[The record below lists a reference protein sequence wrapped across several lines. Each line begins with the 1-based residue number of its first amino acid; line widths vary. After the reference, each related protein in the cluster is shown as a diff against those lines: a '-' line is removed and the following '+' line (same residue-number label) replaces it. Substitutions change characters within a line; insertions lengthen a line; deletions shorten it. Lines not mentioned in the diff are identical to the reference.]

1 MASIQGWGRET
12 WGSGAWSEYAPINV
26 TGQSA
31 TATVGTGYSV
41 STDQFLVVTGQYST
55 ATAGDATAAGI
66 ALVNAEGQFST
77 AYTDDAILSTSQIIS
92 VSLTDEE
99 ELTSALGDTT
109 ETGTRTTGWNR
120 DTDINTGAAIGWGDQ
135 QWGAVGI
142 TNSVSLNAL
151 TASTEDVASVTG
163 DANQTPDSQ
172 VATWQPLG
180 TYSVSGDN
188 NLTIVA
194 SPEHAV
200 TATVDDVTINI
211 FIDAVATG
219 QAMTASVGDATAPAL
234 AQPTGVEATASA
246 GDLTQETIYTLTG
259 VSATVSLGQ
268 EATSGGAAVSATGNQ
283 LTSSVGSLRIT
294 NWSIVDD
301 SQTADWKNVSLAA

>member
-31 TATVGTGYSV
+31 TATVGTGSSV
-41 STDQFLVVTGQYST
+41 STDQFIVVTGQYST

-66 ALVNAEGQFST
+66 AFVVPDGQYAT
-77 AYTDDAILSTSQIIS
+77 ASTDDAILSTSQIIS
-92 VSLTDEE
+92 VTLTDEE
-99 ELTSALGDTT
+99 ELTASLGDTT

-142 TNSVSLNAL
+142 TQSLTGQYA

-194 SPEHAV
+194 SPEHAL
-200 TATVDDVTINI
+200 TASTDDVTVNI
-211 FIDAVATG
+211 FIDAATTG

-268 EATSGGAAVSATGNQ
+268 EGTSGGATVSATGNQ

>member
-66 ALVNAEGQFST
+66 ALVVADGQYAT
-77 AYTDDAILSTSQIIS
+77 ASTDDAILSTSQILS
-92 VSLTDEE
+92 VTGQ
-99 ELTSALGDTT
+99 SATASLGDTT

-142 TNSVSLNAL
+142 TQSVTGQSA

-172 VATWQPLG
+172 VATWTIG

-188 NLTIVA
+188 NITIVS

-211 FIDAVATG
+211 FIDAAATG
-219 QAMTASVGDATAPAL
+219 QAMTAAVGDATAPAL

-259 VSATVSLGQ
+259 VSATISLGQ
-268 EATSGGAAVSATGNQ
+268 EATEGGANVSVTGNQ

>member
-31 TATVGTGYSV
+31 TATVGTGSSV
-41 STDQFLVVTGQYST
+41 STDQFIVVLGQYST
-55 ATAGDATAAGI
+55 ATAGDATASGI
-66 ALVNAEGQFST
+66 AFVVPDGQYST
-77 AYTDDAILSTSQIIS
+77 ASTDDAILSTSQIIS
-92 VSLTDEE
+92 VTLTDEE
-99 ELTSALGDTT
+99 ELTATLGDTT

-142 TNSVSLNAL
+142 AQSVSLDAL

-163 DANQTPDSQ
+163 DANQTLDSQ

-180 TYSVSGDN
+180 AYSVSGDN
-188 NLTIVA
+188 NITIVA

-200 TATVDDVTINI
+200 TTSTEDVTVYI
-211 FIDAVATG
+211 AVEPPITG
-219 QAMTASVGDATAPAL
+219 QYVTASVGDATAPAL
-234 AQPTGVEATASA
+234 AQPTGQYVTASP
-246 GDLTQETIYTLTG
+246 GDLTQETIYTFTG
-259 VSATVSLGQ
+259 VYSTAILGDAGSAGN
-268 EATSGGAAVSATGNQ
+268 ADVSATGNQ

>member
-66 ALVNAEGQFST
+66 AFIVPDGQYAT
-77 AYTDDAILSTSQIIS
+77 ASTDDAILYTSQIIS
-92 VSLTDEE
+92 VTGQ
-99 ELTSALGDTT
+99 SATASLGDTT

-120 DTDINTGAAIGWGDQ
+120 DTDINTGAVIGWGDQ

-142 TNSVSLNAL
+142 TQSLTGQSA

-172 VATWQPLG
+172 VATWTIG

-188 NLTIVA
+188 NITIV
-194 SPEHAV
+194 
-200 TATVDDVTINI
+200 
-211 FIDAVATG
+211 F
-219 QAMTASVGDATAPAL
+219 
-234 AQPTGVEATASA
+234 
-246 GDLTQETIYTLTG
+246 
-259 VSATVSLGQ
+259 
-268 EATSGGAAVSATGNQ
+268 
-283 LTSSVGSLRIT
+283 
-294 NWSIVDD
+294 
-301 SQTADWKNVSLAA
+301 

>member
-12 WGSGAWSEYAPINV
+12 WGSGAWSEYSAIDV

-41 STDQFLVVTGQYST
+41 STNQFLVVTGQSTT

-66 ALVNAEGQFST
+66 ALVVPTGQQLDWTIGQIT
-77 AYTDDAILSTSQIIS
+77 AGTGHFIQVTG
-92 VSLTDEE
+92 VNTNLTVG
-99 ELTSALGDTT
+99 LGDTT
-109 ETGTRTTGWNR
+109 EAVAKATGWNR

-142 TNSVSLNAL
+142 TQSVTGQSL
-151 TASTEDVASVTG
+151 TASTEDVSSVTG
-163 DANQTPDSQ
+163 DANQTADSQ
-172 VATWQPLG
+172 VATFTIG

-188 NLTIVA
+188 NITIVA
-194 SPEHAV
+194 SPEHALT
-200 TATVDDVTINI
+200 TAVDDVT
-211 FIDAVATG
+211 VAIATEPPITG
-219 QAMTASVGDATAPAL
+219 QSLTASVGDATAPAK
-234 AQPTGVEATASA
+234 AQPTGVEATASE
-246 GDLTQETIYTLTG
+246 GNITQETIYTFTG
-259 VSATVSLGQ
+259 VSAT
-268 EATSGGAAVSATGNQ
+268 ATVGNGTVAANADVSASGNQ

>member
-66 ALVNAEGQFST
+66 AFIVPDGQYAT
-77 AYTDDAILSTSQIIS
+77 ASTDDAILYTSQIIS
-92 VSLTDEE
+92 VTGQ
-99 ELTSALGDTT
+99 SATASLGDTT

-120 DTDINTGAAIGWGDQ
+120 DTDINTGAVIGWGDQ

-142 TNSVSLNAL
+142 TQSLTGQSA

-172 VATWQPLG
+172 VATWTIG

-188 NLTIVA
+188 NITIVS

-211 FIDAVATG
+211 FIDAATTG
-219 QAMTASVGDATAPAL
+219 QAMTAAVGDATAPAL

-268 EATSGGAAVSATGNQ
+268 EATEGGANVSATGNQ

>member
-66 ALVNAEGQFST
+66 AFVVPDGQYAT
-77 AYTDDAILSTSQIIS
+77 ASTDDAILSTSQILS
-92 VSLTDEE
+92 VTGQ
-99 ELTSALGDTT
+99 SATASLGDTT

-142 TNSVSLNAL
+142 TQSVTGQSA

-194 SPEHAV
+194 SPEHAL
-200 TATVDDVTINI
+200 TASTDDVTVNI
-211 FIDAVATG
+211 FIDAATTG

-268 EATSGGAAVSATGNQ
+268 EGTSGGATVSATGNQ

>member
-12 WGSGAWSEYAPINV
+12 WGSGAWSEYSAIDV

-41 STDQFLVVTGQYST
+41 STDQFIVVTGQATT

-66 ALVNAEGQFST
+66 AFVVPTGEQLDWTVGQIT
-77 AYTDDAILSTSQIIS
+77 AGTGHFIQVTGVDTNLTLS
-92 VSLTDEE
+92 
-99 ELTSALGDTT
+99 LGDTT

-142 TNSVSLNAL
+142 SQSVTGQSA

-163 DANQTPDSQ
+163 DANQTLDSQ
-172 VATWQPLG
+172 VATFTIG
-180 TYSVSGDN
+180 SYSISGDSSI
-188 NLTIVA
+188 TIVA
-194 SPEHAV
+194 AAEHAV
-200 TATVDDVTINI
+200 TASVEDVSISIATEPPI
-211 FIDAVATG
+211 TG

-234 AQPTGVEATASA
+234 AQPTGVEATASE
-246 GDLTQETIYTLTG
+246 GDITQETIYTFTG
-259 VSATVSLGQ
+259 VSATVSLGD
-268 EATSGGAAVSATGNQ
+268 AGTAGNADVDATGNQ

>member
-31 TATVGTGYSV
+31 TATVGTGSSV
-41 STDQFLVVTGQYST
+41 STDQFIVVTGQYST

-66 ALVNAEGQFST
+66 AFVVADGQYAT
-77 AYTDDAILSTSQIIS
+77 ASTDDAILSTSQIIS
-92 VSLTDEE
+92 VTLTDEE
-99 ELTSALGDTT
+99 ELTASLGDTT

-142 TNSVSLNAL
+142 TQSVTGQSA

-172 VATWQPLG
+172 VATWTIG

-188 NLTIVA
+188 NITIVA
-194 SPEHAV
+194 SPEHAL
-200 TATVDDVTINI
+200 TASTDDVTVNI
-211 FIDAVATG
+211 FIDAVTTG

-268 EATSGGAAVSATGNQ
+268 EGTSGGAAVSVTGNQ

>member
-31 TATVGTGYSV
+31 TATVGTGSSV
-41 STDQFLVVTGQYST
+41 STDQFIVVTGQYST

-66 ALVNAEGQFST
+66 ALVVPDGQYAT
-77 AYTDDAILSTSQIIS
+77 ASTDDAILSTSQIIS
-92 VSLTDEE
+92 VTLTDEE
-99 ELTSALGDTT
+99 ELTASLGDTT

-120 DTDINTGAAIGWGDQ
+120 DTDINTSAAIGWGDQ

-142 TNSVSLNAL
+142 AQSVSLNAL

-194 SPEHAV
+194 SPEHAL
-200 TATVDDVTINI
+200 TASTDDVTVNI
-211 FIDAVATG
+211 FIDAATTG

-268 EATSGGAAVSATGNQ
+268 EGTSGGAAVSVTGNQ

>member
-41 STDQFLVVTGQYST
+41 STDQFIVVTGQYST
-55 ATAGDATAAGI
+55 ATAGDATATGI
-66 ALVNAEGQFST
+66 ALVVPDGQYAT
-77 AYTDDAILSTSQIIS
+77 ASTDDAILSTSQILS
-92 VSLTDEE
+92 VTGQ
-99 ELTSALGDTT
+99 SATATLGDTT

-135 QWGAVGI
+135 QWGAVGV
-142 TNSVSLNAL
+142 TQSVSLDAL

-163 DANQTPDSQ
+163 DANQTLDSQ
-172 VATWQPLG
+172 VATWTIG

-188 NLTIVA
+188 NITIVA

-200 TATVDDVTINI
+200 TASTEDVTINI
-211 FIDAVATG
+211 AVEPTITG
-219 QAMTASVGDATAPAL
+219 QAVTASVGDATAPAK
-234 AQPTGVEATASA
+234 AQPTGVDSTASV
-246 GDLTQETIYTLTG
+246 GDVTQETVYTLTG
-259 VSATVSLGQ
+259 VSATLSLGQ
-268 EATSGGAAVSATGNQ
+268 EATTGGASVSATGNQ